1 MSNTISQIKAF
12 FPLQIVDKDE
22 TILRAKN
29 DQVSVFDE
37 DIKDFCDILMELMY
51 EYD

>member
-1 MSNTISQIKAF
+1 MSKHIDQIKAF
-12 FPLQIVDKDE
+12 FPLQTVDKDD

-29 DQVSVFDE
+29 DQISVFDE
-37 DIKDFCDILMELMY
+37 DIKDFCDILMDLMY